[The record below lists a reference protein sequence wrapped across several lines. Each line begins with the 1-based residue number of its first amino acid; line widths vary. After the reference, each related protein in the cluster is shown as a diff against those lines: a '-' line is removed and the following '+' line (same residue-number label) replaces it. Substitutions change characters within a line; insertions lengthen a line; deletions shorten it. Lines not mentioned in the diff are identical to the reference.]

1 MKKRMAR
8 ESLLALAAM
17 LAIGTAGGLFL
28 LGGRDSGAVHADS
41 GVTTEAAA
49 AAAGARVQ
57 PTDPHLKVEPK

>member
-8 ESLLALAAM
+8 ESLLTLAAM
-17 LAIGTAGGLFL
+17 IALGAAAALFL
-28 LGGRDSGAVHADS
+28 LGGRNSGAVQADA

-57 PTDPHLKVEPK
+57 PTAPPLKVEPK